1 MMIMALSSGIVAT
14 AANVR
19 IVMCDVMLRFNDI
32 NKIIVRQQL
41 RTEYRTSP
49 DDGLQKLLLVMM
61 LEFQGK
67 SVTYKSCRAVAWGHE
82 SWQANQ
88 TFNVT
93 VWRLSW
99 AGMPTSKAG
108 DTSLNPK

>member
-1 MMIMALSSGIVAT
+1 MALSSGIVAT
-14 AANVR
+14 AASVR

-67 SVTYKSCRAVAWGHE
+67 SVRWDWGQGGGYVQE
-82 SWQANQ
+82 
-88 TFNVT
+88 
-93 VWRLSW
+93 LS
-99 AGMPTSKAG
+99 GCCLGS
-108 DTSLNPK
+108 